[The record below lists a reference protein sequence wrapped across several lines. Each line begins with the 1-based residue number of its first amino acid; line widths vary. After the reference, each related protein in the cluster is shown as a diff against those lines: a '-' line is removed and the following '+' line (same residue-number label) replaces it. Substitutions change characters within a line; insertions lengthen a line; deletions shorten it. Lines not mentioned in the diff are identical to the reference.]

1 MLDVIVRDEIPQRT
15 TNMTVLLQRNPVDI
29 CDTVQELVDCLQ
41 KVIVNNSR
49 MNLYT
54 AYFLGRAI
62 DGVMESNKYP
72 GMTMEKLSRALD
84 ISKATA
90 YKYRRLSK
98 LLTPEEVDE
107 LGKVPYTV
115 ILELPHIEERFGEA
129 TVKQVKF
136 RLKANDFEGARGK
149 EALDLI
155 IADLAE
161 RRLHFGESLPGEA
174 GVHQE
179 LPAPEEDPQ
188 AITVQEAEEVVEDI
202 DSDDDDEEKEPS
214 GIDALLAERH
224 KMSSTKIKDE
234 GRTKSERRAQAE
246 IAFAQARTNLTK
258 VRAMYVRLRDDARG
272 MLEKAWQQEDYII
285 GDDDINNKYR
295 ELLNSLAVE
304 HRRVLELVL
313 DVQKELRDHGES
325 LDAIEMSDGS
335 SAASLLDPAD

>member
-1 MLDVIVRDEIPQRT
+1 MLDVAVRDEIPQRT
-15 TNMTVLLQRNPVDI
+15 TNMTVLLQRNPVEI
-29 CDTVQELVDCLQ
+29 CDTVQELVECLQ

-107 LGKVPYTV
+107 LGAVPYTA
-115 ILELPHIEERFGEA
+115 ILELPHIEEQFGEA
-129 TVKQVKF
+129 AVKEIKF
-136 RLKANDFEGARGK
+136 RLTTNDFEGARGK
-149 EALDLI
+149 SKFDLI
-155 IADLAE
+155 VADMAE
-161 RRLHFGESLPGEA
+161 QRLHFGASLPGEA
-174 GVHQE
+174 GGRAA
-179 LPAPEEDPQ
+179 LPDSEEAPTMIE
-188 AITVQEAEEVVEDI
+188 VQDAEVVAEDI
-202 DSDDDDEEKEPS
+202 DSDDDEESEPS
-214 GIDALLAERH
+214 GIDSLLAERQ
-224 KMSSTKIKDE
+224 KMSSTKLEDK
-234 GRTKSERRAQAE
+234 GKTKGERKVQAE

-258 VRAMYVRLRDDARG
+258 VRAMYVRLRDEARG

-285 GDDDINNKYR
+285 GDDDTNAKYR
-295 ELLNSLAVE
+295 ELLSSLTAE

-313 DVQKELRDHGES
+313 DIQKELRNHGES
-325 LDAIEMSDGS
+325 LEAVEMSDGS